1 MVPSLPNTYPV
12 QLIMDFGL
20 CFLQIHNVPWTYS
33 QHSTNNYH
41 QPKIYVKNSNEK
53 YYIQMRMTKIQTTD
67 NKFWERCGA
76 TGTLLIENANEL
88 KSYIQTNNLHLMFK
102 ASLFRNTKTWKQPRC
117 LLVDKWVNKL
127 WLTYTMKYYSAIK
140 WNETKLSK
148 DIKELNACY

>member
-33 QHSTNNYH
+33 QHGTNNYH

-67 NKFWERCGA
+67 NKFLERCGA

-88 KSYIQTNNLHLMFK
+88 KSYIHTNNLHLMFK
-102 ASLFRNTKTWKQPRC
+102 ESLFRNTKT
-117 LLVDKWVNKL
+117 
-127 WLTYTMKYYSAIK
+127 
-140 WNETKLSK
+140 
-148 DIKELNACY
+148 

>member
-1 MVPSLPNTYPV
+1 
-12 QLIMDFGL
+12 MDFGL

-33 QHSTNNYH
+33 QHGTNNYR
-41 QPKIYVKNSNEK
+41 QPKIYAKNSNEK

-88 KSYIQTNNLHLMFK
+88 KSYIHINNLHLMFK
-102 ASLFRNTKTWKQPRC
+102 ASLFSLLYTKTWKQPRC

-127 WLTYTMKYYSAIK
+127 
-140 WNETKLSK
+140 
-148 DIKELNACY
+148 